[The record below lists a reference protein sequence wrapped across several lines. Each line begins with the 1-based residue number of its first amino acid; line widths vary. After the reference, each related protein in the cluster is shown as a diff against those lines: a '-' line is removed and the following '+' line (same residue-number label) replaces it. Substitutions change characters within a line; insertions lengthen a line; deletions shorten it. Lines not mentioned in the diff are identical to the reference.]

1 MNAMQFQGLIPV
13 ALMLPLLLLGMAG
26 VWWFYYRESRY
37 ARNPYRW
44 LLPTLRSLAFGLI
57 LGMLCGPV
65 WVREWVSGEL
75 SRIAVL
81 LDTSAS
87 MELKESDTTDAQ
99 SRVTRAKQWLESR
112 SEEELGWLDQQ
123 RNRFHLR
130 LFSFDHG
137 RSDLASSDSD
147 SSSLWDS
154 MLQGKER
161 ITKSIGPEFAD
172 GAETAIGDA
181 LSGMLRSTAGTSV
194 GKTVG
199 KNAEDTSST
208 QDGKVLATNGL
219 SEKPYA
225 AVVVLSDGQ
234 SNTGEA
240 PLAVAERFKQS
251 GIPVFTIGYGREAE
265 PEDLGILA
273 VDHSKTLF
281 ETDAFQGTVTLK
293 QQLPAGET
301 YRIEIQHEGQTV
313 WGRDLESDGSSQRT
327 IEYRIP
333 GEKLLATQTLQS
345 RAKAVPIDLKFIA
358 KRQRGD
364 ASREND
370 ELETSLWGVLR
381 KNRVLVLDPRGRWE
395 SRYIKNAFQRDV
407 AWDLQAIL
415 GPEEFSRQP
424 FPQSRDQLIGLDLI
438 VVTVD
443 SFSNW
448 NESQLRWL
456 SDYVSD
462 LGGGLILIDS
472 GRDPPNEAM
481 KKEDVDWL
489 PVEYS
494 DETAPV
500 SVATIA
506 LEDPGI
512 EQRAFAFEQDPA
524 SNRQLWESFPA
535 PRIARRVTPSA
546 GAEVMVSGKLENTLY
561 PLIVSRRTGQ
571 GRVVYVA
578 HDESWRWRYNVADLY
593 HQRFWNQLAQW
604 TMQAPY
610 AVEND
615 YVALDSGDRS
625 YGSGQDI
632 LIRARLRDAEQKPLD
647 SPKAFA
653 MIEQNGTVVESLPLS
668 LEGEGTGVVSNLV
681 SGLAPGRY
689 QVHLEVQGLPREAL
703 DLSTEFIVRPSQDI
717 EMQVL
722 ASNRGLLEQLASTT
736 DGKYYD
742 ETQADRIN
750 DAIQALQTGKIEQS
764 RTLLWQSYPW
774 FFAVMAL
781 LAVEWFLRKRAGFV

>member
-1 MNAMQFQGLIPV
+1 MNALQFQGLIPV
-13 ALMLPLLLLGMAG
+13 ALVLPLMLVGMAG
-26 VWWFYYRESRY
+26 VWWYYYRESQY

-44 LLPTLRSLAFGLI
+44 LLPTLRALAFGLI
-57 LGMLCGPV
+57 LGMLCGPA

-87 MELKESDTTDAQ
+87 MELKESETSEAL
-99 SRVTRAKQWLESR
+99 SRVARAKQWLESR
-112 SEEELGWLDQQ
+112 SEQELGWLDQQ
-123 RNRFHLR
+123 RKRFHLR
-130 LFSFDHG
+130 LFAFDHG
-137 RSDLASSDSD
+137 RNDTTSTASDP
-147 SSSLWDS
+147 SSLWDS
-154 MLQGKER
+154 MLQGREKVTR
-161 ITKSIGPEFAD
+161 SVGPEFAD

-181 LSGMLRSTAGTSV
+181 LSGMLRSAVGTTDGNNTNDGSENQESKLTATDARSV
-194 GKTVG
+194 
-199 KNAEDTSST
+199 
-208 QDGKVLATNGL
+208 
-219 SEKPYA
+219 KPYA

-234 SNTGEA
+234 SNAGEA
-240 PLAVAERFKQS
+240 PAAVAERFKQS
-251 GIPVFTIGYGREAE
+251 GIPVFAIGYGRESE
-265 PEDLGILA
+265 PEDLGVLA

-301 YRIEIQHEGQTV
+301 YRVEIQHDGQVV
-313 WGRDLESDGSSQRT
+313 WSRDLESDGASQRT
-327 IEYRIP
+327 IEYRVP
-333 GEKLLATQTLQS
+333 GEKLLANRTLQS
-345 RAKAVPIDLKFIA
+345 RAKAVPIDLKFVA
-358 KRQRGD
+358 KRQRAD
-364 ASREND
+364 ASLEND

-395 SRYIKNAFQRDV
+395 LRYIKNAFQRDV

-415 GPEEFSRQP
+415 GPEEFAKQP
-424 FPQSRDQLIGLDLI
+424 FPQSRDQLVGLDLI

-443 SFSNW
+443 SFTTW

-472 GRDPPNEAM
+472 ARDPPNEAM
-481 KKEDVDWL
+481 KKDDVDWL

-494 DETAPV
+494 EETAPI
-500 SVATIA
+500 SVASIS
-506 LEDPGI
+506 LEDAGI

-524 SNRQLWESFPA
+524 SNRQLWEAFPA
-535 PRIARRVTPSA
+535 PRLARRVTPSA
-546 GAEVMVSGKLENTLY
+546 GAEVMVSGKLEDKLY
-561 PLIVSRRTGQ
+561 PIVVSRRTGQ
-571 GRVVYVA
+571 GRVVYVG

-625 YGSGQDI
+625 YGADQEI
-632 LIRARLRDAEQKPLD
+632 LIRARLRDAEQKPLE

-653 MIEQNGTVVESLPLS
+653 VIEQNGVLVESLPLS

-689 QVHLEVQGLPREAL
+689 QVHLEVQGLPNEAL

-722 ASNRGLLEQLASTT
+722 ASNRGLLEQLALAT

-742 ETQADRIN
+742 ESQADRIN